1 MYWLFAGIRIV
12 KLSSWEKAFSAVIL
26 HIRLNELKVIRK
38 TGYSLAFG
46 ISLILNAVP
55 VFIPILVFYTYIR
68 LGNNLTTAKAF
79 VTISLF
85 ALIKWPLVQLPGG
98 PLLILQQQ

>member
-1 MYWLFAGIRIV
+1 M
-12 KLSSWEKAFSAVIL
+12 
-26 HIRLNELKVIRK
+26 RK
-38 TGYSLAFG
+38 SGYSLAFG
-46 ISLILNAVP
+46 IALILNAVP
-55 VFIPILVFYTYIR
+55 IFLPILVFFTYIR

-98 PLLILQQQ
+98 EACLIMYQWF